1 MVAIVVAAVSAL
13 VAAVAAMVAVVVA
26 DLMVAVSDIVM
37 VTTVVRCTLDSAD
50 SSDESCKCERLVHFV
65 C

>member
-1 MVAIVVAAVSAL
+1 MAAVATQEAAL

-26 DLMVAVSDIVM
+26 DLMVAVSNIVV
-37 VTTVVRCTLDSAD
+37 VTAVVRCTLDGAD

>member
-1 MVAIVVAAVSAL
+1 MVAVL
-13 VAAVAAMVAVVVA
+13 MTAVAAQEAAVMAIVVA
-26 DLMVAVSDIVM
+26 DLMVAVSNIVV
-37 VTTVVRCTLDSAD
+37 VTAVVRCTLDGAD